1 MTWRGGSAGRPGAAS
16 MTTARSKEVM
26 MSERRGT
33 DRRTFLKTAGAA
45 AGATALAGFP
55 AVLRAQTPTF
65 KIGVVHPVTGP
76 IAEPGQACRLGAQMA
91 ADAINAAGGIKSLGG
106 MKLELLVGDT
116 QSKPDVGRT
125 EAERV
130 IGQGAQLLVGSFDS
144 GSTAAMVP
152 VAQQR
157 RIPFLVD
164 IAAADPITA
173 NVAKAVKEGQQKIQY
188 VYRNFPTGSSFGRKS
203 VQYFIEIF
211 KEANVSPKRVVL
223 MYCNDLFGQNQAHG
237 FQAAHKTANPSWDIV
252 EIIPWPEPP
261 TDLST
266 EVSKAKAA
274 KPDIIA
280 PITRPASALLLFPE
294 IRKQRIE
301 MMGIVGPG
309 SPGIYESGQIAQLKE
324 DLEYVLTSVP
334 WANFKN
340 PKTSTVAEEFRKRSG
355 GKTFDTNSGYSY
367 DAAFVIADILE
378 RATTLAD
385 PAAIV
390 DAMQKTNYAGG
401 LMQYGGPVVFNEV
414 GDNSNAIPTMIQ
426 ILSQKPVAVWPKD
439 A

>member
-1 MTWRGGSAGRPGAAS
+1 MATIRLS
-16 MTTARSKEVM
+16 
-26 MSERRGT
+26 RRMFL
-33 DRRTFLKTAGAA
+33 RTAA
-45 AGATALAGFP
+45 AGA
-55 AVLRAQTPTF
+55 AVGGAPRALRARPTTF
-65 KIGVVHPVTGP
+65 KVGVIHPVTGP
-76 IAEPGQACRLGAQMA
+76 LAEPGQACRLGAQLA
-91 ADAINAAGGIKSLGG
+91 TDAINAAGGIKSLGG
-106 MKLELLVGDT
+106 MKLELLLGDT
-116 QSKPDVGRT
+116 QTKPDLGRL

-130 IGQGAQLLVGSFDS
+130 VNQGARMLMGSFDS
-144 GSTAAMVP
+144 GSTNAMVS

-157 RIPFLVD
+157 RVPFLID

-173 NVAKAVKEGQQKIQY
+173 NVARSVKDGQQKVQY
-188 VYRNFPTGSSFGRKS
+188 VYRNFPTGSSFGKRA

-223 MYCNDLFGQNQAHG
+223 MYCNDLFGQNQARG
-237 FQAAHKTANPSWDIV
+237 FQAAHKAANPSWDIV
-252 EIIPWPEPP
+252 EVIPWPEPP

-266 EVSKAKAA
+266 EISKAKAA

-378 RATTLAD
+378 RATTLDD
-385 PAAIV
+385 PDAIA
-390 DAMQKTNYAGG
+390 DAMKKTNYSGG
-401 LMQYGGPVVFNEV
+401 LMQYGGPVAFNEL
-414 GDNSNAIPTMIQ
+414 GDNANAIPTMIQ
-426 ILSQKPVAVWPKD
+426 ILSQKPVAVWPKE
-439 A
+439 AAVQKFVFPRPKS